1 MVKTIIHH
9 GRMNCPW
16 ANLLSIVNCK
26 LSIAVALQHC
36 NAATQDVRCTGL
48 ESLAVGQEYF
58 RQEKKIKTAISFVFS
73 SLNRIF
79 APEKA
84 QIDSIKQS
92 WTTSAEG
99 PDQSFW

>member
-1 MVKTIIHH
+1 
-9 GRMNCPW
+9 MNCPW

-26 LSIAVALQHC
+26 LSIAVALQ
-36 NAATQDVRCTGL
+36 DVLCTGL

-79 APEKA
+79 VAEKA

>member
-16 ANLLSIVNCK
+16 SNLLSIVNCNCQ
-26 LSIAVALQHC
+26 LPLQRLR
-36 NAATQDVRCTGL
+36 QLRSL